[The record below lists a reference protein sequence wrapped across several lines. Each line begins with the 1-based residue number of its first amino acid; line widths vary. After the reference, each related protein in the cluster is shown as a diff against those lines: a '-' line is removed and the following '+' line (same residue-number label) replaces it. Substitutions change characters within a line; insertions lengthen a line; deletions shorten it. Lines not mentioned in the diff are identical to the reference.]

1 MGCYRHHHVQSRQST
16 TGVGL
21 KANLGELRKYVSPLM
36 SQIIILLCEK
46 QVKKVK
52 IKTKG
57 TILET
62 TAVFS
67 EIFM

>member
-1 MGCYRHHHVQSRQST
+1 MGCYRRHHHVQSRQST

-46 QVKKVK
+46 ASQKSENQN
-52 IKTKG
+52 IKA
-57 TILET
+57 L
-62 TAVFS
+62 F
-67 EIFM
+67 